1 MMPLFSLALVAL
13 CLTGISA
20 APAQTDKSLAQE
32 RELERA
38 LDEAGASAIDLI
50 RALEGHLAR
59 YPNASHR
66 AELEQVLAKAAL
78 ETGDE
83 PRIIRYGEPVL
94 AREPDDIQLL
104 ERVTRALLS
113 GDDKQRSQR
122 ALKYARSYRESL
134 QALRGEKPPGRMS
147 AARWREETDRGLARA
162 LALEARATGN
172 VGNLGDAIALAR
184 QSYDAYPAAEAAREI
199 ARWLAR
205 SGKEEEALGHYA
217 DAFAISEPHNTDADR
232 AAVRLRLGELYRKLK
247 GSEAGLGDL
256 LLEAYDRTTALAA
269 AYRLKL
275 RQADPNAQRT
285 DPMEFTLS
293 GLGGDKLALASLKG
307 KVVVLD
313 FWATW
318 CGPCRV
324 QQPLYEE
331 VKRNFKTKPDV
342 VFLAINTDENRE
354 IVPEFLRAQ
363 KWDKRVYYEDG
374 LSSALKVNSIP
385 TTIVINRR
393 GQVFSR
399 MNGFIP
405 ERFVDMLSE
414 RIREALRQ

>member
-1 MMPLFSLALVAL
+1 MPLLRLALVAL

-20 APAQTDKSLAQE
+20 SPAQTDQSLAEE
-32 RELERA
+32 RELQRA
-38 LDEAGASAIDLI
+38 LAEVGASAIDLI

-59 YPNASHR
+59 YPNSSHR
-66 AELEQVLAKAAL
+66 AELEQALAKAAL

-134 QALRGEKPPGRMS
+134 QALRDQSPPGRIS
-147 AARWREETDRGLARA
+147 AARWREETDRGLGRA

-172 VGNLGDAIALAR
+172 LGKLGDAVALAR

-199 ARWLAR
+199 ARWLNR

-217 DAFAISEPHNTDADR
+217 DAFAISEPRNTDADR

-256 LLEAYDRTTALAA
+256 LLEAYDRTTALVA

-275 RQADPNAQRT
+275 RQADPNTQLT

-324 QQPLYEE
+324 QQPLYEK
-331 VKRNFKTKPDV
+331 VKRNFKNKPEV

-374 LSSALKVNSIP
+374 LSTALEVHSIP

-414 RIREALRQ
+414 RIEEALTQ